1 VPSLTI
7 RIYGCCTIA
16 LILVC
21 LSHSG
26 LLADAAGDLH
36 ERSEEQRV
44 VEYLKDHPEF
54 LLDHPELLQRTFE
67 LRQETRRRAET
78 ERRRFLINEKEDS
91 LFLSKLTPARGDA
104 AAPHTLI
111 EFSDYQCIP
120 CKRSFP
126 SVEAFIQERSNIR
139 LIHLPLPIYGPQSIM
154 AARAALIAQ
163 SAGDFEKFH
172 RAMMQSTIPVDL
184 HAIESALAFAG
195 VSAEE
200 FSDRMADPELSDYLM
215 EVKEFSIALN
225 VIGTPAFLLDGILIN
240 GAVNEKNLNDVMTQL
255 MEERE

>member
-1 VPSLTI
+1 MMI
-7 RIYGCCTIA
+7 RAVMIP
-16 LILVC
+16 LVFVC
-21 LSHSG
+21 FCHPG
-26 LLADAAGDLH
+26 VFADAVGDLH
-36 ERSEEQRV
+36 QSSEEQRV

-54 LLDHPELLQRTFE
+54 LLDHPEFLQRTFE
-67 LRQETRRRAET
+67 LRQETQRRAET
-78 ERRRFLINEKEDS
+78 ARRRFLINEKEDS
-91 LFLSKLTPARGDA
+91 LFLSKLTPASGDA

-126 SVEAFIQERSNIR
+126 SVEAFIRERSNIR

-163 SAGDFEKFH
+163 SAGDFKEFH
-172 RAMMQSTIPVDL
+172 RAMMQSTFPVDL
-184 HAIESALAFAG
+184 HAIESALALAG

-200 FSDRMADPELSDYLM
+200 FSDRMADPELSDYLK

-255 MEERE
+255 MEERQ